1 MIDCC
6 KNIIDWNAV
15 SAISNIVLA
24 IIAVSTLAFSIYLM
38 VVQNKQRKEDVR
50 EEITTVLKKSL
61 LDKYKAFRLNFD
73 ISESRTTKE
82 NCNFHGKKEG
92 KLYEFLAIL
101 PFLITNKK
109 LFS

>member
-1 MIDCC
+1 MNLRIENRLYKTWLWGSDLEI
-6 KNIIDWNAV
+6 KP
-15 SAISNIVLA
+15 
-24 IIAVSTLAFSIYLM
+24 AF
-38 VVQNKQRKEDVR
+38 QKRKEDVR